1 MKLLPIHAPRDF
13 ERVAGWLAQ
22 KENYQWLDFGNGLQI
37 LTADL
42 LRIMSRRDTHLLR
55 IYTADRDDTPIG
67 IVGLNGVDATFR
79 TATFWGVSGDK
90 SFGNRGYS
98 TYASSRLMSLA
109 FNELG
114 LISVNTWAVEANP
127 SIRTIERLGFRYLG
141 RQRHSHA
148 IDGRVCDRLL
158 FDLLASEHRELAPH
172 SRRPAPRPP
181 ALQRERAEDSM
192 SS

>member
-13 ERVAGWLAQ
+13 DRVAGWLAQ

-37 LTADL
+37 LTPDL
-42 LRIMSRRDTHLLR
+42 LRIMARRDTHFLR

-90 SFGNRGYS
+90 SFRSRGYS

-114 LISVNTWAVEANP
+114 LVAVNTWAVESNP

-141 RQRHSHA
+141 RQRHAHR

-158 FDLLASEHRELAPH
+158 FDLLAAEHRELKAP
-172 SRRPAPRPP
+172 SRRPAPR
-181 ALQRERAEDSM
+181 REKVQDRTLP
-192 SS
+192 